1 MRFGYTILNIPL
13 KFTYRS
19 RYLKEWK
26 SLVVIATIMKWE
38 MNFLV
43 NILVRS

>member
-1 MRFGYTILNIPL
+1 MIFGYTILNVPL
-13 KFTYRS
+13 KFTYKS

-38 MNFLV
+38 MDFLV
-43 NILVRS
+43 NILARS